1 MHFRITLF
9 EAAGTARISIKLMN
23 LTLVANRNEALIDS
37 DHREPRHRW
46 RLFFFCAGSFDMP
59 TTKITASATVIVR
72 GANTPQT
79 ASAVATMLGE
89 ALGQAMTAAGAA
101 NAPAT
106 LEAKR

>member
-1 MHFRITLF
+1 
-9 EAAGTARISIKLMN
+9 
-23 LTLVANRNEALIDS
+23 
-37 DHREPRHRW
+37 
-46 RLFFFCAGSFDMP
+46 MP
-59 TTKITASATVIVR
+59 MTTITASATVRVR